1 MESLFQFIVRRR
13 HLIVFL
19 ALALIAGGI
28 VAYQKVALEAYPDIA
43 NMQVR
48 VITKVDGK
56 AAQEVEKLV
65 TIPLERVLN
74 GIPHSLPPRSVS
86 LFGLSSITIVFDSET
101 DPITARQQVLERI
114 QSAELPEGVDPQ
126 MDPNA
131 SPVGEV
137 FRYFVRGDKWSSMAR
152 KEQQDW
158 SLNRQFRAV
167 DGIVESTGFG
177 GPTKIYQVSFDPE
190 RLNALGVSQSDL
202 AAAISQANGT
212 TGGSY
217 IVSNDINYMVRG
229 EGLLK
234 DAEDIGAVVVS
245 TRSDG
250 IPIRVKDVASVSV
263 AAGIRQGQVGVND
276 DDDAVEGILLM
287 RRGENPSRAVDN
299 LKEAWPEI
307 AQSLPEGMELVPLYD
322 RTALV
327 HNTVDTIGHN
337 VAEGVVL
344 VVVILMLFLFQ
355 VRSSL
360 IVATVIPVALLT
372 AFILLN
378 LFKVPANLLSLGA
391 IDFGIIV
398 DGAIILMEHVA
409 VSLADLRDVDERPS
423 HKKILDTIAKSSA
436 EIAKPILFSTAIIMI
451 TFLPVLS
458 FDHVE
463 GKLFRPLAIMMNFTL
478 CGAILAAIFLVPAL
492 CAFIYTRGKLPSHKE
507 NPLIKPLHGVYERTL
522 KLSLRKPL
530 VAVAAA
536 AALCGVSLLT
546 VPFLGSEFIPELE
559 EGNIW
564 LSVSILPTSVS
575 LDHSVEIARE
585 LRAIAR
591 SYPEVTN
598 VVSHIGSPDDGTDPF
613 GYNFIQFLIDL
624 EPQAKWRPQFHSKDE
639 LIEAMN
645 RQMKETRPG
654 LVLNF
659 SQYIKDNMDEAIS
672 GVRNGEYAIK
682 IYGPDVNVLE
692 DLSASVSN
700 AVKKVRGTCDVA
712 RDHLVGQPQVAVRID
727 FEKAA
732 RYGVHAKDVLDVV
745 EIAIGGK
752 SITKV
757 IDGDRRFDVVM
768 RLDKEYRNT
777 PTSIGNIL
785 INTPAGTR
793 IPLAQ
798 IADIHEEAGAATI
811 CRENNK
817 RRTAVYCNIRGRDLG
832 STVMDSQK
840 AVTREVKLPPGYS
853 IQHAGQFD
861 RAIEAGKRLS
871 IVVPI
876 TLLLIFFLLYG
887 AFGEAKTA
895 LVAMSVVPVAVAC
908 GLLILFVSG
917 THMSVSSGVGF
928 VALFGLCIQNSVVLT
943 ARMKELT
950 KKGYAAGEA
959 AFEGAMEKMNA
970 VLTASTVAV
979 IGLVPAA
986 IATGIGSQSQK
997 PFATVISGGLLP
1009 ATILLLITVPCIY
1022 MLAFNKKPNND
1033 ALPAESLGVGQRT
1046 GS

>member
-1 MESLFQFIVRRR
+1 MQAFFQFVVRRR
-13 HLIVFL
+13 HLVLLLTL
-19 ALALIAGGI
+19 ALLAGGLC
-28 VAYQKVALEAYPDIA
+28 AYQSLALEAYPDIA

-48 VITKVDGK
+48 VITKVNGK

-74 GIPHSLPPRSVS
+74 GIPHSMPPRSVS
-86 LFGLSSITIVFDSET
+86 LFGLSSITVVFDDDI
-101 DPITARQQVLERI
+101 DPTTARQQVLERI
-114 QSAELPEGVDPQ
+114 GSAELPEGVEPEL
-126 MDPNA
+126 DPNA

-137 FRYFVRGDKWSSMAR
+137 FRYFVKGARWSSLDR

-190 RLNALGVSQSDL
+190 RLNALGISQSDL
-202 AAAISQANGT
+202 ADAIGEANGT

-234 DAEDIGAVVVS
+234 SPDDIASVVVS

-250 IPIRVKDVASVSV
+250 IPIRVKDVAKVSV
-263 AAGIRQGQVGVND
+263 AGGIRQGQVGVND

-287 RRGENPSRAVDN
+287 RRGENPSRAVAN
-299 LKEAWPEI
+299 VNRAWADI
-307 AQSLPEGMELVPLYD
+307 ASSLPEGMELIPLYD

-327 HNTVDTIGHN
+327 RNTVDTIGHN

-344 VVVILMLFLFQ
+344 VVAILMLFLFQ

-360 IVATVIPVALLT
+360 VVATVIPTALLT
-372 AFILLN
+372 AFVLLN
-378 LFKVPANLLSLGA
+378 FFKVPANLLSLGA

-398 DGAIILMEHVA
+398 DGAIILIEHV
-409 VSLADLRDVDERPS
+409 VVRLAGLRDSHPDE
-423 HKKILDTIAKSSA
+423 KAVFAAIATSCA
-436 EIAKPILFSTAIIMI
+436 EMAKPILFSTSIIMI

-478 CGAILAAIFLVPAL
+478 FGAILAVMFLVPAL
-492 CAFIYTRGKLPSHKE
+492 CAFVYKCGKLPTHRESPIIKLLS
-507 NPLIKPLHGVYERTL
+507 NVYRRGMNFSLKRPLAMIASIAIFCAASFLTL
-522 KLSLRKPL
+522 PL
-530 VAVAAA
+530 V
-536 AALCGVSLLT
+536 
-546 VPFLGSEFIPELE
+546 GSEFIPELE

-564 LSVSILPTSVS
+564 LSVTILPTSVS
-575 LDHSVEIARE
+575 LDRSVQIARE
-585 LRAIAR
+585 LRQIAR

-613 GYNFIQFLIDL
+613 GYNFIQFLVDL
-624 EPQAKWRPQFHSKDE
+624 EPQSKWRPQFHTKDQ
-639 LIEAMN
+639 LIEAIN
-645 RQMKETRPG
+645 AEMKKARPG

-682 IYGPDVNVLE
+682 IYGPDVDRLE
-692 DLSASVSN
+692 DLSAAVST
-700 AVKKVRGTCDVA
+700 AIKPIRGICDVA
-712 RDHLVGQPQVAVRID
+712 RDHLIGQPQVAVRVD

-732 RYGVHAKDVLDVV
+732 RYGVHAKDVLDIV

-752 SITKV
+752 PVTKV
-757 IDGDRRFDVVM
+757 IDGEKRFDVIL
-768 RLDKEYRNT
+768 RLDKAYRST
-777 PTSIGNIL
+777 PQDIGNVL
-785 INTPAGTR
+785 IKTPAGVR

-798 IADIHEEAGAATI
+798 IADIQEEAGAATI
-811 CRENNK
+811 TREDNK
-817 RRTAVYCNIRGRDLG
+817 RRSAVYCNIRERDLG
-832 STVMDSQK
+832 STVMEAQK
-840 AVTREVKLPPGYS
+840 RVAQLVKLPAGYS
-853 IQHAGQFD
+853 IKHAGQFE
-861 RAIEAGKRLS
+861 RAIEAGRRLS

-876 TLLLIFFLLYG
+876 TLALIFLLLYC

-895 LVAMSVVPVAVAC
+895 LVALSVVPVAVAS
-908 GLLILFVSG
+908 GLLALLLSG
-917 THMSVSSGVGF
+917 THLSVSSGVGF

-943 ARMKELT
+943 SRMIELS
-950 KKGYAAGEA
+950 KRGYGSFEAAAAGA
-959 AFEGAMEKMNA
+959 LEKMPA
-970 VLTASTVAV
+970 VITASCVAV

-997 PFATVISGGLLP
+997 PFALVISGGLLP
-1009 ATILLLITVPCIY
+1009 ATVLLLISVPCIY
-1022 MLAFNKKPNND
+1022 
-1033 ALPAESLGVGQRT
+1033 ALVFCRREKQETRNTVSAESLGVG
-1046 GS
+1046 